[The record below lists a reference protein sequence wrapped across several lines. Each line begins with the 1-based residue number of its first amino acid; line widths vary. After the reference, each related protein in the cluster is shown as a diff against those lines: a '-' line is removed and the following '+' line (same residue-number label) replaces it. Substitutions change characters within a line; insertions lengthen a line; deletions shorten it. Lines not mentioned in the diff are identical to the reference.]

1 MKVLTFVFVS
11 PGVWVLSVSFFEFA
25 KRFSL
30 NRQIAPLLRTLS
42 IGSGHVSLRPCPEID
57 MVCWTN
63 LCPYF
68 FDVFY
73 KDLALSPFILLLVK
87 LLRLA
92 PVLACEEP
100 TEENMS
106 HLKRYTHSK
115 VVMAEPGR
123 SW

>member
-1 MKVLTFVFVS
+1 LKVLAFVFVS
-11 PGVWVLSVSFFEFA
+11 PGVWVYRYLFLNLRNA
-25 KRFSL
+25 SL
-30 NRQIAPLLRTLS
+30 LTWQIAPLLRTLS
-42 IGSGHVSLRPCPEID
+42 IVSGHVSLRPCPEID
-57 MVCWTN
+57 MVSGTN
-63 LCPYF
+63 LCPYC
-68 FDVFY
+68 FDVFS
-73 KDLALSPFILLLVK
+73 KELARSPFILLLVK
-87 LLRLA
+87 LLQLA